1 MIEPKTKRDREETFE
16 DREKTSSFVFGYF
29 FVFSL
34 RHRHLSSHSSSF
46 WLSSFSSELLS
57 E

>member
-46 WLSSFSSELLS
+46 WLSSFSSELL
-57 E
+57 